1 MCFDDGG
8 LFQYHP
14 ADKRHHGGVYYKIST
29 GKGEP
34 NDMNSTVQKNSIKNR
49 LEQLLSD
56 QFEMLSLNGAQC
68 FQKKDGTV
76 FMISAFP
83 DEDAIVVEYADS
95 FSDAKLNRF
104 EDGDRFYLGEISIEA
119 LFQQVLREINQ
130 P

>member
-1 MCFDDGG
+1 
-8 LFQYHP
+8 
-14 ADKRHHGGVYYKIST
+14 
-29 GKGEP
+29 
-34 NDMNSTVQKNSIKNR
+34 MNSTVQKNLIKNR

-95 FSDAKLNRF
+95 FLVQN
-104 EDGDRFYLGEISIEA
+104 
-119 LFQQVLREINQ
+119 
-130 P
+130 

>member
-1 MCFDDGG
+1 
-8 LFQYHP
+8 
-14 ADKRHHGGVYYKIST
+14 
-29 GKGEP
+29 
-34 NDMNSTVQKNSIKNR
+34 MNSTVQKNSIKNR

-68 FQKKDGTV
+68 FQKKDGSV

-95 FSDAKLNRF
+95 FSDAKLDRF